1 MFSPAAAQFSASH
14 AVRFNALSLEAL
26 DAELH
31 HLVTQHE
38 QHLDHDCINL
48 YAGTNILNPRA
59 AKLLSSSLGSR
70 PSLGHP
76 GDKYNKGMLYAEQI
90 EVMEIEL
97 FKRIFNVR
105 YVEHRV
111 GSGSL
116 ANLYVYMATTQ
127 PGDTIMAFADAAA
140 GHPTHHAIGAAGLY
154 GLKIEDVPFDREKM
168 DVDVAA
174 LRERAKQVRPKLII
188 VAGSMCLF
196 PYSVREVRA
205 IADEISAIVMYDAA
219 HMGGMIAGGQFQQP
233 LAEGAHVMT
242 GSTYKSFGGPPAGF
256 VATNDVMLAERLDR
270 IAFPGLTA
278 NFDLSRSA
286 AMCVAIMDLLEHGVA
301 YAEMCIANAKALAQ
315 AMAARGLTVHRVA
328 DKGFTASQH
337 VALQAIAYGGGN
349 HASKCLEPANVLL
362 TSISLP
368 IPAGPGDANAIRIG
382 TQEITRWGMTPQHM
396 PAIADFI
403 GRVLID
409 NESPASVCEDVIEFR
424 RGFQQLHFVRL

>member
-1 MFSPAAAQFSASH
+1 
-14 AVRFNALSLEAL
+14 
-26 DAELH
+26 
-31 HLVTQHE
+31 
-38 QHLDHDCINL
+38 
-48 YAGTNILNPRA
+48 
-59 AKLLSSSLGSR
+59 
-70 PSLGHP
+70 
-76 GDKYNKGMLYAEQI
+76 
-90 EVMEIEL
+90 
-97 FKRIFNVR
+97 
-105 YVEHRV
+105 
-111 GSGSL
+111 
-116 ANLYVYMATTQ
+116 
-127 PGDTIMAFADAAA
+127 
-140 GHPTHHAIGAAGLY
+140 
-154 GLKIEDVPFDREKM
+154 
-168 DVDVAA
+168 
-174 LRERAKQVRPKLII
+174 
-188 VAGSMCLF
+188 
-196 PYSVREVRA
+196 
-205 IADEISAIVMYDAA
+205 
-219 HMGGMIAGGQFQQP
+219 
-233 LAEGAHVMT
+233 
-242 GSTYKSFGGPPAGF
+242 
-256 VATNDVMLAERLDR
+256 MLAERLDR

-349 HASKCLEPANVLL
+349 HASKRLEPANVLM

-368 IPAGPGDANAIRIG
+368 IPAVPGDANAIRIG